1 MKRRVGQRWLA
12 AAGVALLVTV
22 GAATYAQEAAPAAP
36 AEAAADE
43 RLEADSAKL
52 TLLELLMKGGPL
64 MYPLGLCSVILVAF
78 IIERAIGL
86 RRRKV
91 LPAATLARVND
102 AVNGA
107 LGALDPQAL
116 LRDLAPR
123 EDPLARVVMAGLRRM
138 HRPLPEI
145 EKAIEDAGEREA
157 AALRRNCRVLSM
169 IASVAPLLGL
179 LGTVTGMMRS
189 FMTVAARAEAL
200 GRTELLAAGIYEA
213 LVTTAVGLSIAIPAL
228 VVYYVFIEKVESY
241 VAQIDSIAE
250 ELVVRIPNVG

>member
-1 MKRRVGQRWLA
+1 MNRRMARRWLMI
-12 AAGVALLVTV
+12 AGMALLLAG
-22 GAATYAQEAAPAAP
+22 GATLAQEVAPD
-36 AEAAADE
+36 EAAADVT
-43 RLEADSAKL
+43 ADGGKL
-52 TLLELLMKGGPL
+52 TLLALLMKGGPL
-64 MYPLGLCSVILVAF
+64 MYPLGLCSVVLVAF

-86 RRRKV
+86 QRRKV
-91 LPAATLARVND
+91 LPAETLARVTD
-102 AVNGA
+102 AVSGA
-107 LGALDPQAL
+107 PGALDPQAL
-116 LRDLAPR
+116 LSDLSPR

-138 HRPLPEI
+138 DRPLPEI

-157 AALRRNCRVLSM
+157 AALRKNCRVLSM
-169 IASVAPLLGL
+169 IASIAPLLGL

-213 LVTTAVGLSIAIPAL
+213 LVTTAVGLTIAIPAL

-250 ELVVRIPNVG
+250 ELVVRIPSVG